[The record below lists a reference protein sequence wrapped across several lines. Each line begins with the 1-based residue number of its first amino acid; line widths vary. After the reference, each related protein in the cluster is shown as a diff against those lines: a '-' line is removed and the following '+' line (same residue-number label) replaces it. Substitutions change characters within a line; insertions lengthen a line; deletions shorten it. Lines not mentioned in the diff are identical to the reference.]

1 MMTISDLRSREECRR
16 SSVQCPPP
24 PATIF
29 DGVASWTPRGHIS
42 SPDTATA
49 LVRRPGKGEGRGR
62 PEFDTR

>member
-29 DGVASWTPRGHIS
+29 DGVTRWTPHIS